1 MQASGLFCPRD
12 DLFCL
17 GMAEFGLGWADF
29 LADRRPRHGD
39 CRRRPKRVIR
49 EELSIPSIPGPVLP
63 YLDLML
69 EAFTRF
75 STDPVFWLVGGAT
88 IALIAFSKG
97 AFGGGAASIG
107 VPMLSFFIDPLGAA
121 MIVAP
126 LVSAMDM
133 FTLRAFGP
141 SSWSKPDLRVLLPG
155 LLIGLGLG
163 WLLFET
169 VDPRLVGL
177 VIALVSLGFAAYW
190 FWKRFHRIAVLP
202 KPVHAGLGVLAGAAS
217 GFTTFIAH
225 AGGPPITMYLVRR
238 GLDKRL
244 FVGTNTAFFTLG
256 NALKL
261 IPYGILLAARPDAA
275 MAAIMLAPVIPLAVI
290 SGIRLHRRLSQDAIL
305 ILTNALLIV
314 GGARLLYVSIKALAP

>member
-1 MQASGLFCPRD
+1 
-12 DLFCL
+12 
-17 GMAEFGLGWADF
+17 
-29 LADRRPRHGD
+29 
-39 CRRRPKRVIR
+39 
-49 EELSIPSIPGPVLP
+49 LSYFS
-63 YLDLML
+63 LMM
-69 EAFTRF
+69 EGAARF
-75 STDPVFWLVGGAT
+75 APDPTFWIIGGAT

-141 SSWSKPDLRVLLPG
+141 SSWSKPDLRVLIPG

-169 VDPRLVGL
+169 VDPRYVG
-177 VIALVSLGFAAYW
+177 VTIALVSVSIALYW
-190 FWKRFHRIAVLP
+190 FWKRLRRTMPVP
-202 KPVHAGLGVLAGAAS
+202 KPTHAGLGVLAGAAS

-225 AGGPPITMYLVRR
+225 AGGPPITMYLIRR

-256 NALKL
+256 NLLKL
-261 IPYGILLAARPDAA
+261 GPYGILLAGRPDAA
-275 MAAIMLAPVIPLAVI
+275 IASLMLAPVIPLSVML
-290 SGIRLHRRLSQDAIL
+290 GIRLHQRLSQDAIL
-305 ILTNALLIV
+305 IITNTLLIL
-314 GGARLLYVSIKALAP
+314 GGIRLLYVSLKAILT

>member
-1 MQASGLFCPRD
+1 M
-12 DLFCL
+12 
-17 GMAEFGLGWADF
+17 
-29 LADRRPRHGD
+29 
-39 CRRRPKRVIR
+39 
-49 EELSIPSIPGPVLP
+49 P

-69 EAFTRF
+69 EGSARFASDPAF
-75 STDPVFWLVGGAT
+75 WIIGGAT
-88 IALIAFSKG
+88 VALIAFSKG
-97 AFGGGAASIG
+97 AFGGGAASVG

-141 SSWSKPDLRVLLPG
+141 SSWSRPDLKVLLPG

-163 WLLFET
+163 WLMFEV
-169 VDPRLVGL
+169 VDPRLIGL
-177 VIALVSLGFAAYW
+177 TIAFISLGFALHW
-190 FWKRFHRIAVLP
+190 FWKRLHRVTAMP

-225 AGGPPITMYLVRR
+225 AGGPPVAMYLIRR

-256 NALKL
+256 NILKL
-261 IPYGILLAARPDAA
+261 APYGILLTGRPDAA
-275 MAAIMLAPVIPLAVI
+275 VAALMLAPVIPLAVVL
-290 SGIRLHRRLSQDAIL
+290 GIRLHHRLSQDAIFVLTNLLL
-305 ILTNALLIV
+305 IL
-314 GGARLLYVSIKALAP
+314 GGARLLFVSIKALIA